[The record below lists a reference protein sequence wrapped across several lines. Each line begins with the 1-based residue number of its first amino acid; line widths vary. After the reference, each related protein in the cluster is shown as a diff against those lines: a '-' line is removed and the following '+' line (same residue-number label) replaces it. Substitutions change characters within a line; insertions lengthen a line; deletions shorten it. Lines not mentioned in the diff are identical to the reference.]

1 MRCAVDLVHISA
13 VVCGLLMRCVGL
25 ALEWR
30 KPLGDVRLVKGS
42 CPLDCQDTCSWVAH
56 VKDGRVI
63 KVVGAKEHPFTRG
76 ILCAKVKDYEQRTYA
91 EDRLLHP
98 LVRVGAKGSGE
109 FARISWDG
117 AVGQIAERFSSIVDE
132 YGAEALMPLFFLG
145 SLGAVQHDA
154 LRRLFHVLGA
164 SRPTGSVCGQAGN
177 ALAAEGHPRGFDPEE
192 IVNADLIL
200 VWGANLLTTAH
211 HHWHFITEARRRHGA
226 RIVVIDPIRTRT
238 AKAADEH
245 IAIKPGTDS
254 VLALGMAHVLVT
266 QGLANVEHAR
276 EWSADVDEY
285 LTEVEAWPPGR
296 VAEVCG
302 IAEDA
307 VIRLGHEFGV
317 ASPAAIRAGI
327 GPQQSVNGEA
337 YLRAISA
344 LAILGGH
351 WSQLGGGLFVEAYP
365 EFDINAAAGSD
376 LVEGTPRQL
385 DIARMGPNLTD
396 PGLTPPIKG
405 LMVWNMNPVVTMPD
419 TNTVRRGFA
428 RDDLFT
434 VVAEHFMTDT
444 ARYADIVLPSTTQ
457 LEHFDILGAWGHH
470 YISVNNPA
478 IDPLG
483 ETKSHGEMMR
493 LIAKAMGLDH
503 VALTHTDE
511 QIAAAALPDW
521 VVLEQLKIDGW
532 QKTSP
537 ARSKPDLEN
546 KIVLSGSTRGPQP
559 HAPDGMLR
567 MLTPKGH
574 FFMNTSFAN
583 MERQRKAMKKPTLEI
598 HPDDASERNLADGQN
613 VTISNHQGA
622 INTALH
628 VTDSVRP
635 GVVALPGKWWS
646 QPAETGAVANILSPS
661 EWSPGG
667 QPAYN
672 DIFVNVTT
680 IQDR

>member
-1 MRCAVDLVHISA
+1 LV
-13 VVCGLLMRCVGL
+13 
-25 ALEWR
+25 
-30 KPLGDVRLVKGS
+30 DVRLVKGS

-56 VKDGRVI
+56 VEDGRVV
-63 KVVGAKEHPFTRG
+63 KVVGAKDHPFTRG

-98 LVRVGAKGSGE
+98 LARAGVKGSGE
-109 FARISWDG
+109 FTRISWDD
-117 AVGQIAERFSSIVDE
+117 AVGQIADKFSGIVDD

-154 LRRLFHVLGA
+154 LRRFFHFLGA
-164 SRPTGSVCGQAGN
+164 SRPVGSVCAQAGN
-177 ALAAEGHPRGFDPEE
+177 SLADEGHPRGFDPEE

-211 HHWHFITEARRRHGA
+211 HHWHFITEARKRHGA

-238 AKAADEH
+238 ARAADEH
-245 IAIKPGTDS
+245 LAIKPGTDS
-254 VLALGMAHVLVT
+254 VLALGMAHVLVGE
-266 QGLANVEHAR
+266 GLVNLEHAR
-276 EWSADVDEY
+276 EWATDVDEY
-285 LTEVEAWPPGR
+285 LTEVSAWPPGR

-302 IAEDA
+302 ILEDD
-307 VIRLGHEFGV
+307 VIRLGREFGA
-317 ASPAAIRAGI
+317 ASPAVIRAGV

-351 WSQLGGGLFVEAYP
+351 WSKPGGGLFAEAYP
-365 EFDINAAAGSD
+365 EFDINKAAGSD
-376 LVEGTPRQL
+376 LAESAPRQL
-385 DIARMGPNLTD
+385 DIARMGPNLLD
-396 PGLTPPIKG
+396 PALSPPVKG
-405 LMVWNMNPVVTMPD
+405 LMVWNMNPVVALPD
-419 TNTVRRGFA
+419 TKTVRRGFA

-493 LIAKAMGLDH
+493 LISLAMGLDH
-503 VALTHTDE
+503 PALAQSDE

-521 VVLEQLKIDGW
+521 VDLDQLKTDGW

-537 ARSKPDLEN
+537 AKPKPDPTN
-546 KIVLSGSTRGPQP
+546 RIILSGSTREPQP
-559 HAPDGMLR
+559 HTPDGMLR

-583 MERQRKAMKKPTLEI
+583 MERQRKAMNTPTLDI
-598 HPDDASERNLADGQN
+598 HPDDASQRDLDDGQQ

-622 INTALH
+622 INAALRI
-628 VTDSVRP
+628 TDAVHP
-635 GVVALPGKWWS
+635 GVVTLPGKWWS
-646 QPAETGAVANILSPS
+646 QPAETGAVANLLSPPA
-661 EWSPGG
+661 WSPGG

-680 IQDR
+680 ARDR

>member
-1 MRCAVDLVHISA
+1 M
-13 VVCGLLMRCVGL
+13 
-25 ALEWR
+25 
-30 KPLGDVRLVKGS
+30 GDVLLVKGS

-56 VKDGRVI
+56 VEDDRVV

-91 EDRLLHP
+91 EHRLLHP
-98 LVRVGAKGSGE
+98 LVRVGDKGSGE
-109 FARISWDG
+109 FARISWDD
-117 AVGQIAERFSSIVDE
+117 AVGQIADKFSTIVDE

-145 SLGAVQHDA
+145 SLGAVQHDS
-154 LRRLFHVLGA
+154 LRRLFHVVGA
-164 SRPTGSVCGQAGN
+164 SRPTGSVCAQAGN
-177 ALAAEGHPRGFDPEE
+177 SLAAEGHPRGFDPEE
-192 IVNADLIL
+192 IVHTDLIL

-211 HHWHFITEARRRHGA
+211 HHWHFITEARKLHGA

-245 IAIKPGTDS
+245 VAIKPGTDS
-254 VLALGMAHVLVT
+254 VLALGMAHVLVAEGSA
-266 QGLANVEHAR
+266 QVEHAR
-276 EWSADVDEY
+276 EWATDVDEY
-285 LTEVEAWPPGR
+285 LTEISAWPPGR

-302 IAEDA
+302 ISEDD
-307 VIRLGHEFGV
+307 VIRLGRQFGA
-317 ASPAAIRAGI
+317 ASPAVIRAGV

-337 YLRAISA
+337 YLRAVSA

-351 WSQLGGGLFVEAYP
+351 WTKTGGGLFAEAYP

-376 LVEGTPRQL
+376 FIQGAPRQL
-385 DIARMGPNLTD
+385 DIARMGPNLA
-396 PGLTPPIKG
+396 GSALSPPIKG
-405 LMVWNMNPVVTMPD
+405 LMVWNMNPVVSLPD
-419 TNTVRRGFA
+419 TKTVRQGFA

-444 ARYADIVLPSTTQ
+444 ARYADIILPSTTQ

-493 LIAKAMGLDH
+493 LIALAMGLDH
-503 VALTHTDE
+503 SALSDTDE

-521 VVLEQLKIDGW
+521 VDLDQLKLDGW

-537 ARSKPDLEN
+537 AKPEPDPTN
-546 KIVLSGSTRGPQP
+546 KIVLSGSTKEPQP

-583 MERQRKAMKKPTLEI
+583 MARQRKAMKTPILEM
-598 HPDDASERNLADGQN
+598 HPDDAAERNLADGQK
-613 VTISNHQGA
+613 VTISNHQGTITTQLHITDA
-622 INTALH
+622 I
-628 VTDSVRP
+628 RP
-635 GVVALPGKWWS
+635 DVVALPGKWWS
-646 QPAETGAVANILSPS
+646 QPDETGAVANTLAPS
-661 EWSPGG
+661 AYSPGG

-680 IQDR
+680 AADE

>member
-1 MRCAVDLVHISA
+1 M
-13 VVCGLLMRCVGL
+13 
-25 ALEWR
+25 
-30 KPLGDVRLVKGS
+30 VKGS

-56 VKDGRVI
+56 VEDDRVV

-98 LVRVGAKGSGE
+98 LVRIGEKGSGE
-109 FARISWDG
+109 FARIPWED
-117 AVGQIAERFSSIVDE
+117 AVGRIADKFSSIIDDF
-132 YGAEALMPLFFLG
+132 GAEALMPLFFLG

-164 SRPTGSVCGQAGN
+164 SRPSGSVCAQAGN
-177 ALAAEGHPRGFDPEE
+177 SLADEGHPRGFDPEE
-192 IVNADLIL
+192 IVDAELII

-211 HHWHFITEARRRHGA
+211 HHWHFITEARKRHGA
-226 RIVVIDPIRTRT
+226 RIVVIDPVRTRT
-238 AKAADEH
+238 AKAADQH
-245 IAIKPGTDS
+245 IAVKPGTDS

-266 QGLANVEHAR
+266 EGLAQTEHAR
-276 EWSADVDEY
+276 EWATDVDEY
-285 LTEVEAWPPGR
+285 LDEVSAWPPGR
-296 VAEVCG
+296 VAEICG
-302 IAEDA
+302 ITKDEVVRLGREFGAASPA
-307 VIRLGHEFGV
+307 VIRCGV
-317 ASPAAIRAGI
+317 

-351 WSQLGGGLFVEAYP
+351 WSKTGGGLFAEAYP
-365 EFDINAAAGSD
+365 EFDINASAGSG
-376 LVEGTPRQL
+376 LVPGDPRQV
-385 DIARMGPNLTD
+385 DIARMGPNLAD
-396 PGLTPPIKG
+396 PDLSPPLKG
-405 LMVWNMNPVVTMPD
+405 LMVWNMNPVVSLPD
-419 TNTVRRGFA
+419 TRTVRQGFA

-478 IDPLG
+478 IEPLG

-493 LIAKAMGLDH
+493 LIASGMGLDH
-503 VALTHTDE
+503 PALTHSDE

-521 VVLEQLKIDGW
+521 VHLDQLKIDGW
-532 QKTSP
+532 QKTMP
-537 ARSKPDLEN
+537 TKPEPDPKN
-546 KIVLSGSTRGPQP
+546 KIVLSGSTREPQP
-559 HAPDGMLR
+559 HTPDGMLR

-583 MERQRKAMKKPTLEI
+583 MERQRKAMKTPTLEI
-598 HPDDASERNLADGQN
+598 HPDDASERNLADGQQ

-622 INTALH
+622 ITTQLH
-628 VTDSVRP
+628 ISDAVRR

-646 QPAETGAVANILSPS
+646 QPAETGAVSNILSPS
-661 EWSPGG
+661 AWSPGG

-672 DIFVNVTT
+672 DIFVEVTT
-680 IQDR
+680 AQDR

>member
-1 MRCAVDLVHISA
+1 
-13 VVCGLLMRCVGL
+13 
-25 ALEWR
+25 
-30 KPLGDVRLVKGS
+30 
-42 CPLDCQDTCSWVAH
+42 
-56 VKDGRVI
+56 
-63 KVVGAKEHPFTRG
+63 
-76 ILCAKVKDYEQRTYA
+76 
-91 EDRLLHP
+91 
-98 LVRVGAKGSGE
+98 
-109 FARISWDG
+109 
-117 AVGQIAERFSSIVDE
+117 VGQIADKFANIIDD
-132 YGAEALMPLFFLG
+132 YGAEALVPMFFLG

-164 SRPTGSVCGQAGN
+164 TRPIGSVCAQAGN
-177 ALAAEGHPRGFDPEE
+177 SLADEGHPRGFDPEE
-192 IVNADLIL
+192 IINAELIL

-211 HHWHFITEARRRHGA
+211 HHWHFITEARKRHGA

-254 VLALGMAHVLVT
+254 VLALGMAHVLVAE
-266 QGLANVEHAR
+266 GLAQTEHAR
-276 EWSADVDEY
+276 EWATDVDEY
-285 LTEVEAWPPGR
+285 LAEVAAWPPGR

-302 IAEDA
+302 IDEDDVVRLGREFGAASPA
-307 VIRLGHEFGV
+307 VIRSGV
-317 ASPAAIRAGI
+317 

-351 WSQLGGGLFVEAYP
+351 WSKTGGGLFAEAYP
-365 EFDINAAAGSD
+365 EFDISAAAGSD
-376 LVEGTPRQL
+376 LVKGDPRQL
-385 DIARMGPNLTD
+385 DIARLGPNLID
-396 PGLTPPIKG
+396 PALSPPLKG
-405 LMVWNMNPVVTMPD
+405 LMVWNMNPVVALPD
-419 TNTVRRGFA
+419 TNTVRQGFA
-428 RDDLFT
+428 REDLFT

-444 ARYADIVLPSTTQ
+444 ASYADIILPSTTQ

-478 IDPLG
+478 IEPLG

-493 LIAKAMGLDH
+493 VIALGMGLDH
-503 VALTHTDE
+503 PALTDTDE
-511 QIAAAALPDW
+511 QIAASAVPEWID
-521 VVLEQLKIDGW
+521 LEQLKLDGW

-537 ARSKPDLEN
+537 AKAKSDPAN
-546 KIVLSGSTRGPQP
+546 KIMLSGSTWGPQP
-559 HAPDGMLR
+559 HNPDGMLR

-583 MERQRKAMKKPTLEI
+583 MPRQRKAMKNPTLEI
-598 HPDDASERNLADGQN
+598 HPEDAADRDLNDGQE

-622 INTALH
+622 IKTELH
-628 VTDSVRP
+628 ITDVMRP

-646 QPAETGAVANILSPS
+646 LPSETGAVANILSPP

-680 IQDR
+680 AQDT

>member
-1 MRCAVDLVHISA
+1 M
-13 VVCGLLMRCVGL
+13 
-25 ALEWR
+25 
-30 KPLGDVRLVKGS
+30 GDVRLVKGS

-56 VKDGRVI
+56 VEDDRVV

-98 LVRVGAKGSGE
+98 LVRVGAKGGGE
-109 FARISWDG
+109 FVRISWDD
-117 AVGQIAERFSSIVDE
+117 AVGQIADRFSSIVEE

-145 SLGAVQHDA
+145 SLGAVQHDS

-177 ALAAEGHPRGFDPEE
+177 ALADEGHPRGFDPEE

-211 HHWHFITEARRRHGA
+211 HHWHFITEARKQHGA
-226 RIVVIDPIRTRT
+226 RIVVIDPVRTRT

-245 IAIKPGTDS
+245 VAIKPGTDS
-254 VLALGMAHVLVT
+254 VLALGMAHVLVA

-276 EWSADVDEY
+276 EWSADVDEF

-302 IAEDA
+302 IAEDD
-307 VIRLGHEFGV
+307 VIRLGREFGV

-351 WSQLGGGLFVEAYP
+351 WSKSGGGLFVEAYP
-365 EFDINAAAGSD
+365 EFDINKAAGSD
-376 LVEGTPRQL
+376 LVEGAPRQL

-396 PGLTPPIKG
+396 PALSPPIKG
-405 LMVWNMNPVVTMPD
+405 LMVWNMNPVIALPD
-419 TNTVRRGFA
+419 TKTVRQGFA
-428 RDDLFT
+428 REDLFT

-444 ARYADIVLPSTTQ
+444 ASYADIVLPSTTQ

-470 YISVNNPA
+470 YISVNNRA

-493 LIAKAMGLDH
+493 LIARAMGLDH
-503 VALTHTDE
+503 PALTHSDE

-521 VVLEQLKIDGW
+521 VDLDQLKIDGW

-537 ARSKPDLEN
+537 AKPKPDPTN
-546 KIVLSGSTRGPQP
+546 KIILSGSTSGPQP

-583 MERQRKAMKKPTLEI
+583 MERQRKAMKTPTLEI
-598 HPDDASERNLADGQN
+598 HPDDASERNLEDGQN

-622 INTALH
+622 IMTALH
-628 VTDSVRP
+628 ITDAVRP

-646 QPAETGAVANILSPS
+646 QPAETGAVANILSPPA
-661 EWSPGG
+661 WSPGG

-672 DIFVNVTT
+672 DIFVNVATA
-680 IQDR
+680 QDQ